1 MSTLP
6 GPAQQAAQNALNASI
21 ASVENQGDA
30 SDEERPTPEVDD
42 DGEGQVLETNAPPV
56 APDVDRT
63 VFDDPKSF
71 NVKVRY
77 ILLPAAV
84 VLHSH

>member
-1 MSTLP
+1 MTALP

-21 ASVENQGDA
+21 TSIESQEDA
-30 SDEERPTPEVDD
+30 SDGEPEGVE
-42 DGEGQVLETNAPPV
+42 GEDSESQVLETNTLPA

-63 VFDDPKSF
+63 VFEDPKSF

-77 ILLPAAV
+77 SLP
-84 VLHSH
+84 